1 MRAKVLAAP
10 SHQPFNFEERAS
22 RGSLFRV
29 RPLLAVAAGGAAGG
43 LIRSVLS
50 EISTS
55 WPWPTLVVNLLGAFV
70 LGVVVMYGRRH
81 WPAVLIAGVAVG
93 GLGALTTFSTLAGE
107 LWDYF
112 NAGDWGALAAYGLA
126 SVVGGGLAAVAGVR
140 VGRALR

>member
-10 SHQPFNFEERAS
+10 SPRPFTIEERAS

-29 RPLLAVAAGGAAGG
+29 WPILAVAAGGAAGG
-43 LIRSVLS
+43 LIRTALGG
-50 EISTS
+50 ISTS
-55 WPWPTLVVNLLGAFV
+55 WPWPTLVVNLVGAFV

-107 LWDYF
+107 LWDF
-112 NAGDWGALAAYGLA
+112 FDAGDWGAFAAYGLA